1 MADSPHSQREIV
13 ARFDRGAITSDGG
26 RLLLQEV
33 EKQKLVRE
41 SFARFFTDHGNEA
54 LVEHTVEHLVAWRLY
69 GLAPGYED
77 LNDHD
82 DLRRDCLLETLVG
95 RTDVTGEQSRA

>member
-1 MADSPHSQREIV
+1 M
-13 ARFDRGAITSDGG
+13 ARFDDGAITSDGR
-26 RLLLQEV
+26 RLLLGEV
-33 EKQKLVRE
+33 EKRTLV
-41 SFARFFTDHGNEA
+41 SGQSARCFTDHGNEA
-54 LVEHTVEHLVAWRLY
+54 LVEHTLEHLLAWRLY